1 MLKTGVSSSVT
12 KVMLCRNDRILLYIV
27 SLMQTTHYRLPKY
40 SNIWYDQT
48 IKHHNYL

>member
-40 SNIWYDQT
+40 SNI
-48 IKHHNYL
+48 